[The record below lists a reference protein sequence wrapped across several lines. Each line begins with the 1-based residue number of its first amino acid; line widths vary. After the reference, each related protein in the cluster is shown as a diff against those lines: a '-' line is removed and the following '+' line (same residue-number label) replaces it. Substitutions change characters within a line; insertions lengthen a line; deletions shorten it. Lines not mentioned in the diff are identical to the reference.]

1 MVEGDARRKEGGRV
15 EGTEGPIWREER
27 GGGKKGERE
36 GREREGG
43 KEGERVVGGSG
54 ELGTGREEYS
64 LVRGDRWRPH
74 PCAIAVSMR
83 LMCVHV
89 YVHSARVL

>member
-1 MVEGDARRKEGGRV
+1 MEGREGR
-15 EGTEGPIWREER
+15 REER
-27 GGGKKGERE
+27 GE
-36 GREREGG
+36 GRRVEGGRKRGGEGRRRSGGVRDREGG
-43 KEGERVVGGSG
+43 EG
-54 ELGTGREEYS
+54 YS